1 MALDT
6 LLASLKCRVSEVAG
20 VQASHAKAIA
30 CNPVK
35 LSGVAEVSD
44 STVST
49 TTETP
54 ETLPDT
60 KEVSARPTPTA
71 ACTHETSVTPETIKG
86 EASVP
91 KVGAGDTAIASR
103 RWLLHYLDRDPVEV
117 ACCSEAA
124 HAEILE
130 QNPDAIAAEPV
141 GPNDPDVREERA
153 GIAEIDGGLSG
164 DLAERLAWGEDDR
177 RTCDQCSNLSAR
189 RCQAAKRGEIVAS
202 RNHEPIRDLPR
213 RCEGYAPGAEDPDR
227 RTGGERWPRLT
238 DTKGTK

>member
-6 LLASLKCRVSEVAG
+6 LLASLKCGVSEVAG

-35 LSGVAEVSD
+35 LSGVAEVSA

-49 TTETP
+49 TTATP

-71 ACTHETSVTPETIKG
+71 ACTHETSVTLETIKG

-103 RWLLHYLDRDPVEV
+103 WWLLHYLDRDPVEV
-117 ACCSEAA
+117 ACCPEATY
-124 HAEILE
+124 AEILKR
-130 QNPDAIAAEPV
+130 NPDAIAAEPL
-141 GPNDPDVREERA
+141 GPIDSEAWEERA
-153 GIAEIDGGLSG
+153 AIAEFDGGLSR
-164 DLAERLAWGEDDR
+164 DAAERLAWSEDDR
-177 RTCDQCSNLSAR
+177 RRCEQCANLVGR
-189 RCQAAKRGEIVAS
+189 RCLAAKRGEIVAS
-202 RNHEPIRDLPR
+202 RNYEPIHDILK
-213 RCEGYAPGAEDPDR
+213 RCEGYAPGTDDPDR
-227 RTGGERWPRLT
+227 RHGSERWSGLIY
-238 DTKGTK
+238 KGDK